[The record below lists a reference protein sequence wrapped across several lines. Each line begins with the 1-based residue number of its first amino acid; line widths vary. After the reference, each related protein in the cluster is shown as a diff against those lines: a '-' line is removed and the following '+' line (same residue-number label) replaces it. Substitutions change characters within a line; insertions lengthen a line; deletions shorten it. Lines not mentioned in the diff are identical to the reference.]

1 MLNLLFLLLLL
12 QLNGLNC
19 DSVQKIYMDPLTRLS
34 TGRGDGRVHVFHGV
48 AAENSA
54 PPWTLDVYSD
64 EQIEAMKSV
73 NNNNEV

>member
-1 MLNLLFLLLLL
+1 MLNLLVLLLLL

-19 DSVQKIYMDPLTRLS
+19 DLQKIYVDPLTRLS
-34 TGRGDGRVHVFHGV
+34 TGRGDGRVHVFHGL

-73 NNNNEV
+73 NDNNEL